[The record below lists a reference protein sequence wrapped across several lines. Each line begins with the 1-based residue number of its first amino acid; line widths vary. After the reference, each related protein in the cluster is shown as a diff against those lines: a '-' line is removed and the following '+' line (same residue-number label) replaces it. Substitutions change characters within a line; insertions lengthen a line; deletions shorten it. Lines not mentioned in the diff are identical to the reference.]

1 MKDIDKIVD
10 NLLEKKQLIKP
21 NPKPKHKHRK
31 RKLLLIGIITTAL
44 ISVTALGGLLSH
56 YVHIS
61 ADIDVIETV
70 IKVNN
75 MSCPYS
81 YNFDIENAEAG
92 EYYYQEFNVTNT
104 KDNARFLINWSAIS
118 DEGLTITLEEYLPDT
133 YSWAV
138 IEDTYFTVNQS
149 ESKLLRGN
157 FTIDLNA
164 EVGNYL
170 GSIELTS
177 YWAYRVY

>member
-1 MKDIDKIVD
+1 MNNINKIVD
-10 NLLEKKQLIKP
+10 ELLEKKQLI
-21 NPKPKHKHRK
+21 NPIPRPKRKNK
-31 RKLLLIGIITTAL
+31 RKLLLIGIIIVSVVSFVVSAGL
-44 ISVTALGGLLSH
+44 ISH
-56 YVHIS
+56 YAHIS
-61 ADIDVIETV
+61 ADITVTGTV
-70 IKVNN
+70 IRVNN
-75 MSCPYS
+75 QSCPYS

-92 EYYYQEFNVTNT
+92 EYYYHQINVTNT
-104 KDNARFLINWSAIS
+104 KHNSRFLINWSAIS
-118 DEGLTITLEEYLPDT
+118 DEGLSITLEEYLPDT

-170 GSIELTS
+170 GSIELTP